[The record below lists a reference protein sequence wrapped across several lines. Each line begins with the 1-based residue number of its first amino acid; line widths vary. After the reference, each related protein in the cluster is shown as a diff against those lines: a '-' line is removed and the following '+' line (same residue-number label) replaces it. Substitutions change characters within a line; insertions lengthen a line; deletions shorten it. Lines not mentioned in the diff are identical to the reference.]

1 MDWTAT
7 AAAIS
12 AGAVIVTLALFI
24 AEGRRRAEEARKAA
38 THDAISRVLQTMESA
53 VRWQQ
58 RPVFVRMFANPELD
72 YALAVLRLRHE
83 LPDANSSIALWAM
96 SQNQL
101 MMAASSD
108 PESRDIGVKV
118 AGKLVEWGHGQVP
131 EAWFKEQLDLHPPQA
146 SFRVP
151 RSKRIHRGLSRSKE
165 SLLTGAVLGG
175 AIVIGQE
182 LRALAKRR
190 PGLFD

>member
-1 MDWTAT
+1 MDWTAI

-72 YALAVLRLRHE
+72 YALVVLRLRHE
-83 LPDANSSIALWAM
+83 LANEKSAIAIWAM

-101 MMAASSD
+101 MIAASSD
-108 PESRDIGVKV
+108 HESRDIGVKV

-131 EAWFKEQLDLHPPQA
+131 DNWFQEQLDLHPPQTT
-146 SFRVP
+146 FRVSP
-151 RSKRIHRGLSRSKE
+151 AKRMRRALSRSKE
-165 SLLTGAVLGG
+165 SL
-175 AIVIGQE
+175 VIGAAIGVAVVIVQE
-182 LRALAKRR
+182 LSAAAKRR
-190 PGLFD
+190 PGLF